1 MLDPLEAR
9 RGAVRIRHHDD
20 IESHRRPRKVR
31 TLLQE
36 RCGGAG
42 DALLFAPVDARRR
55 AAEGRARA
63 GAHLGNHQQVRAPRD
78 DVELAEPAQVVAFQ
92 DFEALGAQEFA
103 PPAPRRVVRFA
114 VAR

>member
-1 MLDPLEAR
+1 M
-9 RGAVRIRHHDD
+9 
-20 IESHRRPRKVR
+20 
-31 TLLQE
+31 LLQE
-36 RCGGAG
+36 LVGGACN
-42 DALLFAPVDARRR
+42 APLFAPVDARRR